1 MTGISKDPFKLLII
15 MELILMI
22 NNTLNYQAMRKRFLN
37 IPLKDLLMK
46 VSRSY
51 LVRWLGTW
59 FLCQ

>member
-22 NNTLNYQAMRKRFLN
+22 NNTLNYQAVRKRFLN

-46 VSRSY
+46 VSRSH

>member
-1 MTGISKDPFKLLII
+1 MSGISKDPFKLLLI

-51 LVRWLGTW
+51 LVRWLGTR